1 MATYYDMT
9 EPERDAIQADL
20 YRLITLGLVDLDP
33 EGQPVWTE
41 AAWDAYHKVNGQT
54 WS

>member
-1 MATYYDMT
+1 MYWHMT
-9 EPERDAIQADL
+9 EQELESAQADL
-20 YRLITLGLVDLDP
+20 DNLIRLGLVDLDA